1 MAENRRFPVLV
12 GRQPQT
18 KLLTPALVQAEDGAS
33 GSTVLLRGEAG
44 VGKSTLA
51 AWVRQAWLRLPRHSN
66 RRSPHHLAAHM
77 IDRTSPRGG
86 CGRTR

>member
-18 KLLTPALVQAEDGAS
+18 KLLTPALVQAEDDAS

-51 AWVRQAWLRLPRHSN
+51 AWVPWPPLRQAWLRLPRHSN
-66 RRSPHHLAAHM
+66 RRSPHHLAAYM
-77 IDRTSPRGG
+77 IDRTSPG
-86 CGRTR
+86 

>member
-51 AWVRQAWLRLPRHSN
+51 AWVPWPPTTTSVATSTSAQQPPQPSSSGCVH
-66 RRSPHHLAAHM
+66 
-77 IDRTSPRGG
+77 DRPDKS
-86 CGRTR
+86 